1 MDSDDDG
8 DRRRDKFARE
18 RRDDDRFSYRR
29 SGGGGGGYSRYDNK
43 RPAGRREDYQ
53 VKRSRGDEGD
63 DGFDPVRGDR
73 NGNGAEPSSENSI
86 YSGPLLPFK
95 RFLTNQEDDI
105 SEEDAIKK
113 YNEYKNEHRK
123 FQLDRFFRA
132 HKDEEWFRLKYKPEE
147 AKKVKEVQL
156 ENVQKRL
163 QIFNELKEQG
173 QFDKFT
179 LDFEDAEAILRMLDS
194 VVVKLEN
201 GSEDDL
207 KAVLAQKLDDES
219 LADVKKE
226 NKDAAEKVEDQ
237 VKDEVKEEPNEE
249 QEEGAIDDETDK
261 ASNKVNIHKT
271 CSVFLRNIPP
281 GLTYEELES
290 TCKKYP
296 GFLRLALTDGIAE
309 RRFYRRG
316 WATFKRDVN
325 IKEICWGLNAHRL
338 RETDLNAIINRDIT
352 RRVRTNNG
360 VAAHKQVALN
370 DLKLAVKLTALYDK
384 KLGLFNAADESE
396 SDREK
401 DIRMGVDL
409 VAASTNPLVKEI
421 KSIVPKD
428 TLNDISEE
436 EAELLGVSN
445 GGDSQSDK
453 VRYERDDTILK
464 ALDLLIIY
472 LRIVHSIDFYNH
484 GHYAQEDSMPNR
496 CGLIHVRGQPP
507 SGASINTDENGDLIV
522 PQKFI
527 NDFIS
532 GFNSRIDKGLI
543 EKQYVSEEDMEK
555 MGKKDGEKEV
565 EAFIAINTVELA
577 KDKWLCPLSGKKF
590 KGPEFIRKHLQSK
603 HEDKL
608 EEARAEADFF
618 NNYLAD
624 AQRPVDLE
632 PKHMPHMSRDDHRGG
647 GGDRGYGRERDDDR
661 GPGGGRSSFGNGSY
675 DRRPP
680 FPPRHSLGGRGG
692 GGRMFDDAPRRQPV
706 SYRDLDAPD
715 DIP

>member
-18 RRDDDRFSYRR
+18 RRDEDYRR
-29 SGGGGGGYSRYDNK
+29 GGGGFNRYDNK
-43 RPAGRREDYQ
+43 RPGGRRDDYQ
-53 VKRSRGDEGD
+53 VKRSRGDDAD
-63 DGFDPVRGDR
+63 DSFDPVSRS
-73 NGNGAEPSSENSI
+73 GNGSDLPTESDSI
-86 YSGPLLPFK
+86 YSGPLQTFK
-95 RFLTNQEDDI
+95 KFLTSQEDDI

-113 YNEYKNEHRK
+113 YNEYKTEHRK
-123 FQLDRFFRA
+123 HQLERFFRA
-132 HKDEEWFRLKYKPEE
+132 HKDEEWFRLKYKPDD
-147 AKKVKEVQL
+147 AKKLREAHL

-163 QIFNELKEQG
+163 QVFNELKEQG
-173 QFDKFT
+173 QFNKFS
-179 LDFEDAEAILRMLDS
+179 LDFGDAEAIIRMLDS

-201 GSEDDL
+201 GTEDEL
-207 KAVLAQKLDDES
+207 KAVLAQKLEDES
-219 LADVKKE
+219 LADIK
-226 NKDAAEKVEDQ
+226 
-237 VKDEVKEEPNEE
+237 KDENGNGTEQPKEEPEVKQESGATEE
-249 QEEGAIDDETDK
+249 LEEGAIEDGTEK
-261 ASNKVNIHKT
+261 SSNKVNIHRT

-281 GLTYEELES
+281 GLTYEELEGL
-290 TCKKYP
+290 CKKSP

-309 RRFYRRG
+309 RKFYRRG
-316 WATFKRDVN
+316 WATFKRDIN
-325 IKEICWGLNAHRL
+325 IKEICWALNAHRL

-360 VAAHKQVALN
+360 IASHKQVAIN
-370 DLKLAVKLTALYDK
+370 DLKLAVKLTVLYDK
-384 KLGLFNAADESE
+384 KIGLFNAADEADA
-396 SDREK
+396 DREM

-409 VAASTNPLVKEI
+409 VAASTNPLIKEVK
-421 KSIVPKD
+421 SLVPHD
-428 TLNDISEE
+428 VLNDISEE

-445 GGDSQSDK
+445 GGEAPAEK
-453 VRYERDDTILK
+453 IRFERDDNILK
-464 ALDLLIIY
+464 ALDLLIVY

-507 SGASINTDENGDLIV
+507 SGVSITTDEDGALVV
-522 PQKFI
+522 PQKFV

-532 GFNSRIDKGLI
+532 GFNSRIEKGLI
-543 EKQYVSEEDMEK
+543 EKQYVSEEELEK

-565 EAFIAINTVELA
+565 EAFIQKNTVELA

-624 AQRPVDLE
+624 AQRPVDCE
-632 PKHMPHMSRDDHRGG
+632 PKQAPRDDHRGG
-647 GGDRGYGRERDDDR
+647 GGGERGGYGRERDDDR
-661 GPGGGRSSFGNGSY
+661 GPGGGGRNSFGGGGY
-675 DRRPP
+675 DRRPQ

-692 GGRMFDDAPRRQPV
+692 GGRYFEDAPRRQPV

>member
-1 MDSDDDG
+1 MMDSDDDG

-18 RRDDDRFSYRR
+18 RRDDDSYRR
-29 SGGGGGGYSRYDNK
+29 SGGGGYSRYDNK
-43 RPAGRREDYQ
+43 RPAGRRDDYQ
-53 VKRSRGDEGD
+53 TKRIRGDDTD
-63 DGFDPVRGDR
+63 DTFEPVNRGDR
-73 NGNGAEPSSENSI
+73 SGNGTDLTTDSDSV
-86 YSGPLLPFK
+86 YSGPLLTFK
-95 RFLTNQEDDI
+95 KFLGNQEDDI
-105 SEEDAIKK
+105 SEEEAIKK
-113 YNEYKNEHRK
+113 YNEYKSEHRK
-123 FQLDRFFRA
+123 HQLERFFRA
-132 HKDEEWFRLKYKPEE
+132 HKDEEWFRLKYKPED
-147 AKKVKEVQL
+147 AKKQKDAQL

-163 QIFNELKEQG
+163 QVFNEMKEQG

-179 LDFEDAEAILRMLDS
+179 LDFGDAEAIIRMLDS

-201 GSEDDL
+201 GTDDEL

-226 NKDAAEKVEDQ
+226 NNPTEKNED
-237 VKDEVKEEPNEE
+237 KASIKEEIAPKEE
-249 QEEGAIDDETDK
+249 LEEGAIDDGNDK
-261 ASNKVNIHKT
+261 SSNKVNIHKT

-281 GLTYEELES
+281 GLTYEELENL
-290 TCKKYP
+290 CKRSP

-325 IKEICWGLNAHRL
+325 IKEICWALNAHRL

-360 VAAHKQVALN
+360 IAAHKQVAIN

-384 KLGLFNAADESE
+384 KVGLFNAADESDT
-396 SDREK
+396 DRDM

-409 VAASTNPLVKEI
+409 ISTSTNPSIKEVKSLVPNDI
-421 KSIVPKD
+421 
-428 TLNDISEE
+428 LNDISEE
-436 EAELLGVSN
+436 EAELLGASN
-445 GGDSQSDK
+445 GGATQAEK
-453 VRYERDDTILK
+453 VRFERDDNILK
-464 ALDLLIIY
+464 ALDMLIVY

-507 SGASINTDENGDLIV
+507 SGASITTDDDGTLVV

-532 GFNSRIDKGLI
+532 GFNSRIEKGLI
-543 EKQYVSEEDMEK
+543 EKQYVSEEELEK

-565 EAFIAINTVELA
+565 EALIVKNTVELA

-608 EEARAEADFF
+608 EEARAEAVFF

-624 AQRPVDLE
+624 AQRPVDIE
-632 PKHMPHMSRDDHRGG
+632 PKHAPREELRGS
-647 GGDRGYGRERDDDR
+647 GDRGSYGRERDDDR
-661 GPGGGRSSFGNGSY
+661 PVGGRNSFGNGGGY
-675 DRRPP
+675 DRRPQ

-692 GGRMFDDAPRRQPV
+692 RYFDDGPRRQPV

>member
-1 MDSDDDG
+1 MNDSDDDG

-18 RRDDDRFSYRR
+18 RRDDDSYNRR
-29 SGGGGGGYSRYDNK
+29 NGGGGGGYSRYENK
-43 RPAGRREDYQ
+43 RPGGRRDDYQ
-53 VKRSRGDEGD
+53 VKRSRGDEAD
-63 DGFDPVRGDR
+63 DGYDPVGRGDR
-73 NGNGAEPSSENSI
+73 GGNGADPAAESDSV

-95 RFLTNQEDDI
+95 KFLANQEDDI

-113 YNEYKNEHRK
+113 YNEYKCEHK
-123 FQLDRFFRA
+123 KHQLERFFRA
-132 HKDEEWFRLKYKPEE
+132 HKDEEWFRLKYKPED
-147 AKKVKEVQL
+147 AKKQRDTQL
-156 ENVQKRL
+156 DNVQKRL
-163 QIFNELKEQG
+163 QVFNEMKEQG
-173 QFDKFT
+173 QFEKFS
-179 LDFEDAEAILRMLDS
+179 LDFGDAEAIIRMLDS

-201 GSEDDL
+201 GTEEEL

-219 LADVKKE
+219 LADVKKDS
-226 NKDAAEKVEDQ
+226 NGVEKMEED
-237 VKDEVKEEPNEE
+237 VPVKEEAVPKEE
-249 QEEGAIDDETDK
+249 LEEGAIDDGSEKT
-261 ASNKVNIHKT
+261 SSKVNIHKT

-290 TCKKYP
+290 LCKRSP

-309 RRFYRRG
+309 RRFFRRG

-325 IKEICWGLNAHRL
+325 IKEICWALNAHRL

-360 VAAHKQVALN
+360 IAAHKQVAMN
-370 DLKLAVKLTALYDK
+370 DLKLAIKLTALYDK
-384 KLGLFNAADESE
+384 KVGLFNAADESDA
-396 SDREK
+396 DRDM

-409 VAASTNPLVKEI
+409 VATSTNPLIKEVK
-421 KSIVPKD
+421 SLVPKD
-428 TLNDISEE
+428 ILNDISEE
-436 EAELLGVSN
+436 EAELLGVAN
-445 GGDSQSDK
+445 GSELQAEK
-453 VRYERDDTILK
+453 VRFEKDETILK
-464 ALDLLIIY
+464 ALDLLIVY

-507 SGASINTDENGDLIV
+507 SGASITTDEDGALVV
-522 PQKFI
+522 PQKFV

-532 GFNSRIDKGLI
+532 GFNTRIEKGLI
-543 EKQYVSEEDMEK
+543 EKQYVSEEEMEK
-555 MGKKDGEKEV
+555 MGKKDGDKEV
-565 EAFIAINTVELA
+565 EALIQKNTVELA

-608 EEARAEADFF
+608 DEAKAEAEFF

-624 AQRPVDLE
+624 AQRPVDIE
-632 PKHMPHMSRDDHRGG
+632 PKQVPRDDHRGG
-647 GGDRGYGRERDDDR
+647 GDRGGYGRERDDDR
-661 GPGGGRSSFGNGSY
+661 PSGGRNSFGGGGY
-675 DRRPP
+675 DRRPQ

-692 GGRMFDDAPRRQPV
+692 RYFDDAPRRQPV